1 MSKSSSGSR
10 GVDMRTRWVLRAV
23 SILLAV
29 ALWALVSRDGSDVS
43 RTAVRTI
50 PLDYQDIPEGYSLS
64 DKVLDV
70 EVRIEGAFDTLL
82 GLNMEEIKASV
93 SLHDLRAGKYRL
105 PVRVETPL
113 GVNVESYT
121 PSHVEFELFR
131 TIERTMFPTLDIPEE
146 ELADGADV
154 TDVVFDPAEVVVKGK
169 ESDVLSVMYVGAMM
183 RLNDFSDPDA
193 WHEVEAVAQ
202 RANGSVVEGLTIVPS
217 SLKVRAK
224 KREPQTKISVP
235 VNVPIRGTPGEGR
248 EVGRVAITPETVTL
262 IGTKAAL
269 SNITELAVDPIDI
282 AGHTEDIVIDI
293 PLDNIG
299 SGITIEGASSVRVH
313 VEIHSP
319 TDTMTFSGVPI
330 TVEGEGAFSEWIVS
344 PAAASITVE
353 RTIASTEPFDPSAPP
368 CTPYVDVTHV
378 VSDRLVLPLLLKDLP
393 QGMKIVRFEPQ
404 QVSVSG
410 KNKKGEHK

>member
-29 ALWALVSRDGSDVS
+29 ALWALVSRDGAEVS

-50 PLDYQDIPEGYSLS
+50 PLDYQDMPEGYSIS
-64 DKVLDV
+64 EKVQDV

-82 GLNMEEIKASV
+82 GLNREEIKASV

-105 PVRVETPL
+105 PVRVETPI
-113 GVNVESYT
+113 GVNVESYA

-131 TIERTMFPTLDIPEE
+131 TIERTMLPTLDIPDED
-146 ELADGADV
+146 LADGADV

-169 ESDVLSVMYVGAMM
+169 ESDVLSVMYVGATMS
-183 RLNDFSDPDA
+183 LGDFSDPNE
-193 WHEVEAVAQ
+193 WHEVEVTAQ
-202 RANGSVVEGLTIVPS
+202 RADGSNVGGLTIVPA

-224 KREPQTKISVP
+224 KKEPQTKITVP
-235 VNVPIRGTPGEGR
+235 VRVPVRGAPGGER

-269 SNITELAVDPIDI
+269 SNITELVVDPIDI
-282 AGHTEDIVIDI
+282 AGLTEDVVIDI
-293 PLDNIG
+293 PLENIG
-299 SGITIEGASSVRVH
+299 DGITIEGVSSVRVH

-330 TVEGEGAFSEWIVS
+330 SVEGEGAFAEWIVS
-344 PAAASITVE
+344 PATANITVE
-353 RTIASTEPFDPSAPP
+353 RTIASTEPFDPIAPP
-368 CTPYVDVTHV
+368 FTPYVDVTNV
-378 VSDRLVLPLLLKDLP
+378 VSERLVLPLLLKDLP

-410 KNKKGEHK
+410 KNKKGERK